1 MNHFTTRGRST
12 TWLVWTPPERL
23 IGVQIPATPLMNLK
37 NKTVLITG
45 GSSGIGSASAIAFA
59 KKGANVII
67 TYNKTKNGGEETLKE
82 CRKYCDAALL
92 RLDVRYDESLKKVA
106 NDVLNLFGGVD
117 ILVNNA
123 GIALIK
129 DFKKY
134 SFDDIESELDTNLTG
149 PLKLTS
155 LLLHHLESRK
165 DAVII
170 NIASAYSKSVDT
182 EVAVYCASKFG
193 LHGFTQALALELPP
207 NVRTYVVNPDL
218 TATRMT
224 KFRGTPV
231 EKVADLIVKTAEESL
246 GKKSGEDVDVK
257 DFVK

>member
-1 MNHFTTRGRST
+1 
-12 TWLVWTPPERL
+12 
-23 IGVQIPATPLMNLK
+23 MNLN

-67 TYNKTKNGGEETLKE
+67 TYNKTKKGGEETLNE
-82 CRKYCDAALL
+82 CKKYSDAVLL
-92 RLDVRYDESLKKVA
+92 KLDVCSDSSLKSFAKEAVK
-106 NDVLNLFGGVD
+106 LFGGVD

-123 GIALIK
+123 GIVVLKLFEQYTFK
-129 DFKKY
+129 DI
-134 SFDDIESELDTNLTG
+134 DTELKTNLAG
-149 PLKLTS
+149 VLKLTS
-155 LLLHHLESRK
+155 LLLPHLTKRK
-165 DAVII
+165 EAVII

-193 LHGFTQALALELPP
+193 LRGFTQSLALELSP
-207 NVRTYVVNPDL
+207 NVRTYVVNPGM
-218 TATRMT
+218 TSTRMT
-224 KFRGTPV
+224 KFEGIPV

-246 GKKSGEDVDVK
+246 GKKSGEDVDVR